1 MLQQLKSLKTIATFV
16 EYTCKRLIELTLG
29 AGCLLKRLM
38 HLTPSVEK
46 AVHIFCL
53 PLPPYRQRVN
63 EEISEKPLVTFIRQ
77 CNSNENNS
85 EKSFQRA
92 EIPKGPNKL
101 LLSRLSPCRGNV
113 TKMSGRITDKALH
126 GFLNDP

>member
-53 PLPPYRQRVN
+53 PLN
-63 EEISEKPLVTFIRQ
+63 EEISGKPLVTFIRQ